1 MSYRADSDAHADRA
15 DSLIREIAELE
26 RQRVARTAQDAR
38 LEEARA
44 QLAALQPAV
53 AAAPVERTPG
63 LGLHL
68 VVFAATAAVA
78 FLGYTLVG

>member
-1 MSYRADSDAHADRA
+1 MSYRADADAHADRA
-15 DSLIREIAELE
+15 DALIREIAELE
-26 RQRVARTAQDAR
+26 RQRVARTAEDAR
-38 LEEARA
+38 LAEARA

-53 AAAPVERTPG
+53 AAAPVERTPS

-68 VVFAATAAVA
+68 AVFVAAAAVT

>member
-15 DSLIREIAELE
+15 DALIREIAELE
-26 RQRVARTAQDAR
+26 RQRVARTAEDAR
-38 LEEARA
+38 LAEARA

-53 AAAPVERTPG
+53 AAAPVERPPS

-68 VVFAATAAVA
+68 VVFAATAAA
-78 FLGYTLVG
+78 TFLAYTLIG